1 MDIVE
6 RLVYLTIVIS
16 ISGALS
22 PGPLTIMTLA
32 LGSKNGW
39 RSGVLVATGHMLVEV
54 LYVTLLFYFFSH
66 VKVLLEGLIGDIV
79 TIVGSLL
86 ILYFAFLT
94 IREGVRSLNT
104 SVSLKV
110 NVLFNRNPLLIG
122 ILLTG
127 FNVWFLLWWLS
138 IGLEIILLSTG
149 LGILGLLIIFA
160 SHLWLDYLWL
170 ILVAETG
177 RRGTRIMSS
186 KKYALLLLI
195 LGAILAIFGLNIVLK
210 RFTPYSILI

>member
-1 MDIVE
+1 MDVVE
-6 RLVYLTIVIS
+6 RLIYLTIVIS

-39 RSGVLVATGHMLVEV
+39 RSGVLVATGHMFVEV

-66 VKVLLEGLIGDIV
+66 VKVLLEGVIGDIV
-79 TIVGSLL
+79 TVVGSFL
-86 ILYFAFLT
+86 ILYFAYLT
-94 IREGVRSLNT
+94 IREGVKRLNT
-104 SVSLKV
+104 SVSLEV
-110 NVLFNRNPLLIG
+110 NVLLSRNPLLIG

-138 IGLEIILLSTG
+138 IGLEIISLSIS
-149 LGILGLLIIFA
+149 LGVLGLLIIFA

-177 RRGTRIMSS
+177 KRGTRIMSS
-186 KKYALLLLI
+186 KNYALLLLI
-195 LGAILAIFGLNIVLK
+195 LGAILAIFGLNMVLK
-210 RFTPYSILI
+210 RFTPYNILL